1 VATTWIFQLGDRK
14 RYAQRPDRP
23 NRVQLVIWGTDL
35 DDQVYSFS
43 DEVALVEFMSE
54 FEATSVAD
62 GWLLVDFI
70 PERRKGLDRR
80 ATPRAGDRR
89 RSPPSVP
96 GTLITFPQKARE

>member
-14 RYAQRPDRP
+14 MYAQRPDRR
-23 NRVQLVIWGTDL
+23 NRVQLVIWGTDVA
-35 DDQVYSFS
+35 DRVYSFT
-43 DEVALVEFMSE
+43 DEVALVDFLSD
-54 FEATSVAD
+54 FEATSVAE

-89 RSPPSVP
+89 RTPPNVP
-96 GTLITFPQKARE
+96 GTLIRFPKKASK